1 MTGDH
6 AVTAQR
12 ADAAST
18 ARKRFA
24 AGKTLKWAE
33 FISGHLNLIRGPH
46 KSLLLWGAGKKMR
59 NLGTVQVPTE
69 AFMAVLRL
77 DSD

>member
-12 ADAAST
+12 ADAASA

-24 AGKTLKWAE
+24 AGKTLAE
-33 FISGHLNLIRGPH
+33 GQFICPEHVQSPKGGV
-46 KSLLLWGAGKKMR
+46 SL
-59 NLGTVQVPTE
+59 
-69 AFMAVLRL
+69 
-77 DSD
+77 

>member
-24 AGKTLKWAE
+24 ADKTLDR
-33 FISGHLNLIRGPH
+33 SGKIRGPR
-46 KSLLLWGAGKKMR
+46 KIKDFVGNMIKCD
-59 NLGTVQVPTE
+59 
-69 AFMAVLRL
+69 AFMYGR
-77 DSD
+77 

>member
-1 MTGDH
+1 MSGDH

-24 AGKTLKWAE
+24 AGKTLD
-33 FISGHLNLIRGPH
+33 R
-46 KSLLLWGAGKKMR
+46 AGF
-59 NLGTVQVPTE
+59 
-69 AFMAVLRL
+69 A
-77 DSD
+77 

>member
-18 ARKRFA
+18 ARKHFA
-24 AGKTLKWAE
+24 ADKTLD
-33 FISGHLNLIRGPH
+33 R
-46 KSLLLWGAGKKMR
+46 AGF
-59 NLGTVQVPTE
+59 
-69 AFMAVLRL
+69 A
-77 DSD
+77 

>member
-24 AGKTLKWAE
+24 AGKNMKWAGSACPFE
-33 FISGHLNLIRGPH
+33 SNVVPRKTKI
-46 KSLLLWGAGKKMR
+46 LWGAVSGEKGKHQ
-59 NLGTVQVPTE
+59 L
-69 AFMAVLRL
+69 
-77 DSD
+77 

>member
-18 ARKRFA
+18 ARKRLPQTKPWTGRA
-24 AGKTLKWAE
+24 LPDRSGK
-33 FISGHLNLIRGPH
+33 IRGPR
-46 KSLLLWGAGKKMR
+46 KIKDFVGNMIKCD
-59 NLGTVQVPTE
+59 
-69 AFMAVLRL
+69 AFMYGR
-77 DSD
+77 

>member
-24 AGKTLKWAE
+24 AGKTLDR
-33 FISGHLNLIRGPH
+33 SGKIRGPR
-46 KSLLLWGAGKKMR
+46 KIKDFVGNMIKCD
-59 NLGTVQVPTE
+59 
-69 AFMAVLRL
+69 AFMYGR
-77 DSD
+77 